1 MKLAIKTFVLVVAV
15 ATTNSIVIA
24 QTPYD
29 DFAPSSKKKEM
40 LALPNSVYK
49 AFNADT
55 TTTIKYV
62 AFDKDNLTLT
72 YFSKD
77 DSVLN
82 VFALTPKEY
91 KWWSVDPMAHKYP
104 HLTPYDFVGGNPI
117 NRVDPNGADWF
128 KDENGNTQWH
138 QATGKVGEQSSLKG
152 LEGTWT
158 NIGTEFIEFNGK
170 QLTYSWQTMD
180 KSGSPMVNSMSFDA
194 VSGKGTDPTGYW
206 NLSRIFDYSSDRQKQ
221 ANLGPTPE
229 GLYSINKANFVDG
242 QNEGGT
248 QRFGDQSYLRQ
259 AASSFGK
266 GTWPGGTSS
275 WGDYRWKLQNEGA
288 QTFGRDN
295 FYLHGGSL
303 WGSRGCI
310 DCGAGISSFY
320 NSFISTNPQNTGKVY
335 LQVKYAE
342 DLKFEIQNKPTTFP
356 MVTPTGQP
364 IR

>member
-1 MKLAIKTFVLVVAV
+1 MKKAIKTFLVVMAV
-15 ATTNSIVIA
+15 ATTTHIAIA

-29 DFAPSSKKKEM
+29 DFAPSNKKKEM
-40 LALPNSVYK
+40 LKLPSSIFK
-49 AFNADT
+49 AFNHDT
-55 TTTIKYV
+55 TSIIKLV
-62 AFDKDNLTLT
+62 EFDKDNLTLT
-72 YFSKD
+72 YFSKN
-77 DSVLN
+77 DSILN
-82 VFALTPKEY
+82 VFALTPNEF
-91 KWWSVDPMAHKYP
+91 KWWSVDPMAHKYS

-117 NRVDPNGADWF
+117 NRTDPNGADWF
-128 KDENGNTQWH
+128 KDENGNTQWFDN
-138 QATGKVGEQSSLKG
+138 SSGGFSDKSK
-152 LEGTWT
+152 TSWT
-158 NIGTEFIEFNGK
+158 NIGTEMLEFNGK
-170 QLTYSWQTMD
+170 QFTYSWQTQNKD
-180 KSGSPMVNSMSFDA
+180 GGLIVNSMSFDA

-206 NLSRIFDYSSDRQKQ
+206 NLSRVFDYSADRQKQ

-229 GLYSINKANFVDG
+229 GLYSINKADFVDG

-275 WGDYRWKLQNEGA
+275 WGEYRWKLQNEGA

-310 DCGAGISSFY
+310 DVGAGINNFY
-320 NSFISTNPQNTGKVY
+320 NSFISTNSQNTGKVY
-335 LQVKYAE
+335 LQVKYAD